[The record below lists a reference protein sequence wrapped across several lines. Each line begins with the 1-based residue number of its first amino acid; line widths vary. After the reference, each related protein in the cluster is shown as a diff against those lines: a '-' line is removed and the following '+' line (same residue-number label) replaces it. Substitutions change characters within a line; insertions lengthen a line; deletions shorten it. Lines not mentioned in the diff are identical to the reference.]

1 MVKKEVNQRI
11 LLALVAIVA
20 ITAVTV
26 ILLTYAQKGALV
38 GEAAQK
44 YQVGGYT
51 GPLPT
56 YVNETKLF
64 CDKVNNCGLAPAGGG
79 SLKVVDATVKEVGIL
94 IDAPVAGR

>member
-44 YQVGGYT
+44 YQLGGST
-51 GPLPT
+51 GPL
-56 YVNETKLF
+56 
-64 CDKVNNCGLAPAGGG
+64 
-79 SLKVVDATVKEVGIL
+79 SI
-94 IDAPVAGR
+94 VAK